1 MRNKIIVST
10 LLAGLMSSTLALA
23 EESVKTDRYT
33 LVKVEPKGDQKEPL
47 TTIVSMSFGADIRT
61 VGEAVTELLNGSG
74 YRWQLHEDDASLN
87 SLPLPSVIRSLGP
100 IRLNEALSTVAGQA
114 WSLQVDEL
122 HRVVWFEVRKNTVS
136 TLN

>member
-1 MRNKIIVST
+1 MRKKILGIA
-10 LLAGLMSSTLALA
+10 LLAGSMVSTIAHA

-33 LVKVEPKGDQKEPL
+33 LVSIEPKGDQKEPL
-47 TTIVSMSFGADIRT
+47 TTVVSMSFGADIRT

-87 SLPLPSVIRSLGP
+87 SMPLPSVIRSLGP
-100 IRLNEALSTVAGQA
+100 IRLNEALTTVAGQA
-114 WSLQVDEL
+114 WLLQVDEL
-122 HRVVWFEVRKNTVS
+122 HRIVWFEVRKNSVS

>member
-1 MRNKIIVST
+1 MCNKIIVST

-61 VGEAVTELLNGSG
+61 VGEAVTELLNSSG

-122 HRVVWFEVRKNTVS
+122 HRVVWFEVKKNTVS

>member
-1 MRNKIIVST
+1 MRNKIIVSV
-10 LLAGLMSSTLALA
+10 LLSGLLSSTLSIA
-23 EESVKTDRYT
+23 EENVKTDRYT
-33 LVKVEPKGDQKEPL
+33 LVQVEPKGDQKEPL

-61 VGEAVTELLNGSG
+61 VGEAITELLNGSG
-74 YRWQLHEDDASLN
+74 YRWQVHEDDTSLN

-122 HRVVWFEVRKNTVS
+122 HRVVWFEVRKSALS